1 MISPPLR
8 PVRYGLVYPAVLRGC
23 RRRISPPSV
32 MKGSICRNR
41 FGQFGLYDHRSFFS
55 GQNSLHLGGILNE
68 IMKFQSVKFRH
79 ALLVTYFG
87 FYVHIH
93 LNKPACMMTWSGS
106 SGLNKQSF
114 AAKQQSLNPTKEWK
128 ERLV

>member
-1 MISPPLR
+1 MTA
-8 PVRYGLVYPAVLRGC
+8 G
-23 RRRISPPSV
+23 
-32 MKGSICRNR
+32 
-41 FGQFGLYDHRSFFS
+41 HFFS

-128 ERLV
+128 ERLVQPVSRVTRLLLPFHSVSMPFPAGGILPASEARLPRISCPGTDPI